1 MKHVLFSERMKLAD
15 LVHSDYKLLF
25 VLPRFGIRL
34 GFGEKSVREVC
45 AEKGIPTPFFLLVCN
60 VYTFDEYLPR
70 NAELSSFGIDALLA
84 YLKNSHRDYLNE
96 RLPALR
102 RDVLEV
108 VGRCDTRP
116 GRTLEHF
123 FEDYLAE
130 VVNHFRYEEEEV
142 FPYVES
148 LASGRPVSNG
158 YTIEQF
164 ERNHTNIE
172 EKLADLKN
180 ILIKY
185 LPETCP
191 SEKQNRALRDLF
203 LLEDDLNKHT
213 LIENK
218 ILVPV
223 VMKLERGRL

>member
-1 MKHVLFSERMKLAD
+1 MKHVLFSGRMKLSD
-15 LVHSDYKLLF
+15 LIHSNYRLLF

-45 AEKGIPTPFFLLVCN
+45 AERGIPADFFLLVCN

-70 NAELSSFGIDALLA
+70 NSELSSFGTDELIA
-84 YLKNSHRDYLNE
+84 YLKSSHRDYLEE
-96 RLPALR
+96 RLPGIR
-102 RDVLEV
+102 RDVLDMV
-108 VGRCDTRP
+108 ARCGTCH

-123 FEDYLAE
+123 FGDYLAE

-142 FPYVES
+142 FPYIES
-148 LASGRPVSNG
+148 LASGRPVANG
-158 YTIEQF
+158 YTIGQF

-185 LPETCP
+185 LPDDCP
-191 SEKQNRALRDLF
+191 SEKQNRALLDLF

-223 VMKLERGRL
+223 VMQLERSRL